1 MNRVKQIGPALYCGS
16 WRIRDGVLTHRYR
29 VPGILVD
36 LLSLNTH
43 FQKRLLSDV
52 LKRTGDLS
60 KGDRRDLENILGVF
74 IDEARRREEVD
85 RLIFPERVKV

>member
-1 MNRVKQIGPALYCGS
+1 MNTVQERGPALFCGS

-36 LLSLNTH
+36 LLGLDRR

-52 LKRTGDLS
+52 LKRIGDVS
-60 KGDRRDLENILGVF
+60 KGDRRDLESILGVF
-74 IDEARRREEVD
+74 VGEARKREEVD
-85 RLIFPERVKV
+85 RLFSEKVKV

>member
-1 MNRVKQIGPALYCGS
+1 MNTVKEIGPALFCGS
-16 WRIRDGVLTHRYR
+16 WRIRDGVLSHRYR

-36 LLSLNTH
+36 LLGLNTR

-60 KGDRRDLENILGVF
+60 KGDRRDLENILFAF
-74 IDEARRREEVD
+74 IGEVRKREEVN
-85 RLIFPERVKV
+85 RLLEVKV